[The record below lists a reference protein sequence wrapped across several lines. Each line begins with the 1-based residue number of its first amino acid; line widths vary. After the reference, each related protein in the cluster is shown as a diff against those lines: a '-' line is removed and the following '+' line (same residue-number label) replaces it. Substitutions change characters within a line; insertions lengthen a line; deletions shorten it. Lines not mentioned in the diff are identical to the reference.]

1 MNPITAKPPPIDR
14 GSLVLE
20 MLRQIR
26 DEYRANGDTVP
37 ARIIDR
43 AMVRVA
49 RQLAKR
55 TDQGRR
61 DDEPTPSTP
70 PLASG

>member
-1 MNPITAKPPPIDR
+1 MNPITARPAPIDR
-14 GSLVLE
+14 GSLAVE

-26 DEYRANGDTVP
+26 DEYRARGDTLA

-61 DDEPTPSTP
+61 DDEPTPSSP
-70 PLASG
+70 SPASG